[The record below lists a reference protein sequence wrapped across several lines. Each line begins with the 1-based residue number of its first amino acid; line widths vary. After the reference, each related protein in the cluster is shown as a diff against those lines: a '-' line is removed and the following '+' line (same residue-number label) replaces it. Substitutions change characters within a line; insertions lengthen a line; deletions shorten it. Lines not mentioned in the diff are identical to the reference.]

1 MAGLTGGYT
10 GRTMRAVQLVAPQE
24 LRFVDIPAPTV
35 AQGEVL
41 VRLEYLAVCGSDLK
55 FYDRNLPPDS
65 YPFPPGRPCHECVGT
80 VEHSSVPEFKPG
92 QRVIALVRSG
102 GLVERAAVSAD
113 ELVPLPDVDDVDP
126 ALWVLC
132 QPMGTVLYAVD
143 RLGSVVGKRVVVV
156 GAGPIGLCFTDLL
169 VRAGASQ
176 VIVTDVHEYRLE
188 VAKRL
193 GATHVINARNNDV
206 RQRVAEI
213 TAGAMADVSI
223 EACGLRET
231 YHQVF
236 NVLRQ
241 QGTVIIFGI
250 PHLEDVM
257 HFDWSA
263 AYSRLPTI
271 IVTNSAA
278 AGERGRYVAAA
289 VEMVAQH
296 RLDLSYLV
304 THRFGWDEIPE
315 AFDVYATH
323 KDRSLKGIIAVQAP
337 LAGAEHERTRAAVA
351 V

>member
-1 MAGLTGGYT
+1 
-10 GRTMRAVQLVAPQE
+10 MRAVQLVAPQE
-24 LRFVDIPAPTV
+24 LQFVDIPAPTV

-41 VRLEYLAVCGSDLK
+41 VRMEYLAVCGSDLK
-55 FYDRNLPPDS
+55 FYDRDLPPDS

-80 VEHSSVPEFKPG
+80 VEQSTVPEFKPG

-102 GLVERAAVSAD
+102 GLVERAAVPAD
-113 ELVPLPDVDDVDP
+113 SLVALPDDAEVDP

-132 QPMGTVLYAVD
+132 QPMGTVMYAVE
-143 RLGSVVGKRVVVV
+143 RLGSVFGKRVVVV

-169 VRAGASQ
+169 VRAGARQ
-176 VIVTDVHEYRLE
+176 VIVTDVHDYRLE
-188 VAKRL
+188 VARSI
-193 GATHVINARNNDV
+193 GATDVINAKAEDV

-213 TAGAMADVSI
+213 TGGAMADVSV

-236 NVLRQ
+236 DVLRQ

-250 PHLEDVM
+250 PHLEDVIP
-257 HFDWSA
+257 FDWSA

-278 AGERGRYVAAA
+278 AGERGHYVAAC
-289 VEMVAQH
+289 VKLVAEG
-296 RLDLSYLV
+296 RLDLSYLA
-304 THRFGWDEIPE
+304 TDRFNWEQIPE
-315 AFDVYATH
+315 AFDFYAAR
-323 KDRSLKGIIAVQAP
+323 KGRSLKGIIAVQSP
-337 LAGAEHERTRAAVA
+337 TIGARQESGRAAVA